1 MSLWQ
6 VVIIGVA
13 YMTPMVVFDTFGIVS
28 GITDGRVPLAYILAL
43 VAMLLTA
50 FSYARFSRISGD
62 SGSAYNYTAQSCGA
76 KAGFFVGWCSLLDYI
91 LLPLVNAL
99 LASIYL
105 EAVIPSVPYWVW
117 VVLFTGLVTLI
128 NCFRINI
135 LANLSLLFVLL
146 PLLLM
151 VLFTGLVT
159 LINCFRVNI
168 LANLSLLFVLLPLLL
183 MVLFIYLVIQG
194 VGSEQG
200 YDHVLTLAPLFNGDS
215 SVLPLIAGAS
225 ILCFSFLGFDAV
237 TTMSHETKDPQKNI
251 PRAVLLTTLLGGG
264 IFISASWFIQLYFP
278 SNVRFNNP
286 DEALPEIVLYVGGAL
301 FQAVFLCAQ
310 IMNTFASGLATH
322 ASASRLIH
330 IMAKD
335 GIFPKATFGQL
346 HAKLGTPLYA
356 VVSIGLISLSAIFLD
371 LATVVSMISF
381 GALIAFTAV
390 NFSVFVKFYLLEK
403 QTQGIK
409 NKCLNLILPLLSV
422 LVMLCLWVNLERNAL
437 IFGCSWL
444 AIGIGLFIYK
454 KLKRQNIVIGNAY

>member
-1 MSLWQ
+1 MEKTQVSFKKMSLWQ
-6 VVIIGVA
+6 VVIIGIA

-28 GITDGRVPLAYILAL
+28 GITDGRVPMAYILAL
-43 VAMLLTA
+43 AAMLLTA
-50 FSYARFSRISGD
+50 FSYARFSRISD
-62 SGSAYNYTAQSCGA
+62 KSGSAYTYTAESCGA

-99 LASIYL
+99 LAGIYL

-117 VVLFTGLVTLI
+117 VSLFAGLVTLI

-135 LANLSLLFVLL
+135 LANLSLIFVLA

-151 VLFTGLVT
+151 G
-159 LINCFRVNI
+159 
-168 LANLSLLFVLLPLLL
+168 LFV
-183 MVLFIYLVIQG
+183 YLVIQG
-194 VGSEQG
+194 VGSAQG
-200 YDHVLTLAPLFNGDS
+200 YEHVLTVAPLFNGDT

-237 TTMSHETKDPQKNI
+237 TTMSHETKDPKRTI
-251 PRAVLLTTLLGGG
+251 PRAVILTTLMGGA
-264 IFISASWFIQLYFP
+264 IFITASWFIQLYFP

-330 IMAKD
+330 IMGKD
-335 GIFPKATFGQL
+335 GIFHKGTFGQL
-346 HAKLGTPLYA
+346 DSKLGTPLYA
-356 VVSIGLISLSAIFLD
+356 VLTIGLISLTAIALD

-390 NFSVFVKFYLLEK
+390 NFSVFMKFYVLE
-403 QTQGIK
+403 QQREGFK
-409 NKCLNLILPLLSV
+409 NKFMNLILPLISV
-422 LVMLCLWVNLERNAL
+422 AVIMCLWFNLERSALLFGCAWLSIGVL
-437 IFGCSWL
+437 IFL
-444 AIGIGLFIYK
+444 YK
-454 KLKRQNIVIGNAY
+454 KLKKQNIVIGNVY

>member
-1 MSLWQ
+1 MKRTEVSLRSLSLWQ
-6 VVIIGVA
+6 VIIIGVA

-28 GITDGRVPLAYILAL
+28 GVTEGRVPLAYILAL
-43 VAMLLTA
+43 FAMLLTA
-50 FSYARFSRISGD
+50 FSYARFSRISED

-99 LASIYL
+99 LAGIYL

-117 VVLFTGLVTLI
+117 VALFTGIVTLI
-128 NCFRINI
+128 NCFRINF
-135 LANLSLLFVLL
+135 LANLSLLFVFM

-151 VLFTGLVT
+151 VV
-159 LINCFRVNI
+159 
-168 LANLSLLFVLLPLLL
+168 
-183 MVLFIYLVIQG
+183 FIYLVIQG

-200 YDHVLTLAPLFNGDS
+200 YAHVLTLAPLFNGDTT
-215 SVLPLIAGAS
+215 VLPLIAGAS

-237 TTMSHETKDPQKNI
+237 TTLAHETKDPKKNI
-251 PRAVLLTTLLGGG
+251 PRAVLLTTLVGGA
-264 IFISASWFIQLYFP
+264 IFFTASWFIQLYFP
-278 SNVRFNNP
+278 SNVRFNKP
-286 DEALPEIVLYVGGAL
+286 DEALPEIVLYVGGTL

-356 VVSIGLISLSAIFLD
+356 VLTIGLISLAAIFLE

-390 NFSVFVKFYLLEK
+390 NFSVFAKFYLRDK
-403 QTQGIK
+403 QTQGLK
-409 NKCLNLILPLLSV
+409 NKFFNLILPLLSV
-422 LVMLCLWVNLERNAL
+422 MVMIGLWVNLERNAL
-437 IFGCSWL
+437 MFGCSWL
-444 AIGIGLFIYK
+444 AVGIVLFIYK
-454 KLKRQNIVIGNAY
+454 RLKRQNIVIENAY

>member
-1 MSLWQ
+1 MEKTQVSFKKMSLWQ
-6 VVIIGVA
+6 VVIIGIA

-43 VAMLLTA
+43 AAMLLTA
-50 FSYARFSRISGD
+50 FSYARFSRISD
-62 SGSAYNYTAQSCGA
+62 KSGSAYTYTAESCGA

-99 LASIYL
+99 LAGIYL

-117 VVLFTGLVTLI
+117 VSLFAGLVTLI

-135 LANLSLLFVLL
+135 LANLSLIFVLA

-151 VLFTGLVT
+151 G
-159 LINCFRVNI
+159 
-168 LANLSLLFVLLPLLL
+168 LFV
-183 MVLFIYLVIQG
+183 YLVIQG
-194 VGSEQG
+194 VGSAQG
-200 YDHVLTLAPLFNGDS
+200 YEHVLTVAPLFNGDTS
-215 SVLPLIAGAS
+215 ILPLIAGAS

-237 TTMSHETKDPQKNI
+237 TTMSHETKDPKRTI
-251 PRAVLLTTLLGGG
+251 PRAVILTTLMGGA
-264 IFISASWFIQLYFP
+264 IFITASWFIQLYFP

-335 GIFPKATFGQL
+335 GIFHKGTFGQL
-346 HAKLGTPLYA
+346 HSKLGTPLYA
-356 VVSIGLISLSAIFLD
+356 VLTIGFISLTAIALD

-390 NFSVFVKFYLLEK
+390 NFSVFMKFYVLE
-403 QTQGIK
+403 QQREGVK
-409 NKCLNLILPLLSV
+409 NKFMNLILPLISV
-422 LVMLCLWVNLERNAL
+422 AVIMCLWFNLERSALLFGCAWLSIGVL
-437 IFGCSWL
+437 IFL
-444 AIGIGLFIYK
+444 YK
-454 KLKRQNIVIGNAY
+454 KLKKQNIVIGNAY

>member
-1 MSLWQ
+1 MEKTQVSFKKMSLWQ
-6 VVIIGVA
+6 VVIIGIA

-43 VAMLLTA
+43 AAMLLTA
-50 FSYARFSRISGD
+50 FSYARFSRISD
-62 SGSAYNYTAQSCGA
+62 KSGSAYTYTAESCGA

-99 LASIYL
+99 LAGIYL

-117 VVLFTGLVTLI
+117 VSLFAGLVTLI

-135 LANLSLLFVLL
+135 LANLSLIFVLA

-151 VLFTGLVT
+151 G
-159 LINCFRVNI
+159 
-168 LANLSLLFVLLPLLL
+168 LFV
-183 MVLFIYLVIQG
+183 YLVIQG
-194 VGSEQG
+194 VGSAQG
-200 YDHVLTLAPLFNGDS
+200 YEHVLTVAPLFNGDTS
-215 SVLPLIAGAS
+215 ILPLIAGAS

-237 TTMSHETKDPQKNI
+237 TTMSHETKDPKRTI
-251 PRAVLLTTLLGGG
+251 PRAVILTTLIGGA
-264 IFISASWFIQLYFP
+264 IFITASWFIQLYFP

-322 ASASRLIH
+322 ASASRLLH
-330 IMAKD
+330 IMGKD
-335 GIFPKATFGQL
+335 GIFHKGTFGQL
-346 HAKLGTPLYA
+346 HSKLGTPLYA
-356 VVSIGLISLSAIFLD
+356 VLTIGLISLMAIALD

-390 NFSVFVKFYLLEK
+390 NFSVFMKFYVLEK
-403 QTQGIK
+403 QRAGWK
-409 NKCLNLILPLLSV
+409 NQFMNLILPLISV
-422 LVMLCLWVNLERNAL
+422 AVIMCLWFNLERSAL
-437 IFGCSWL
+437 LFGCGWL
-444 AIGIGLFIYK
+444 SIGIAIFLYK
-454 KLKRQNIVIGNAY
+454 KLKKQNIVIGNAY

>member
-1 MSLWQ
+1 MEKTQVSFKKMSLWQ
-6 VVIIGVA
+6 VVIIGIA

-43 VAMLLTA
+43 AAMLLTA
-50 FSYARFSRISGD
+50 FSYARFSRISD
-62 SGSAYNYTAQSCGA
+62 KSGSAYTYTAESCGA

-99 LASIYL
+99 LAGIYL

-117 VVLFTGLVTLI
+117 VSLFAGLVTLI

-135 LANLSLLFVLL
+135 LANLSLIFVLA

-151 VLFTGLVT
+151 G
-159 LINCFRVNI
+159 
-168 LANLSLLFVLLPLLL
+168 LFV
-183 MVLFIYLVIQG
+183 YLVIQG
-194 VGSEQG
+194 VGSAQG
-200 YDHVLTLAPLFNGDS
+200 YEHVLTVAPLFNGDTS
-215 SVLPLIAGAS
+215 ILPLIAGAS

-237 TTMSHETKDPQKNI
+237 TTMSHETKDPKRTI
-251 PRAVLLTTLLGGG
+251 PRAVILTTLMGGA
-264 IFISASWFIQLYFP
+264 IFITASWFIQLYFP

-301 FQAVFLCAQ
+301 FQTVFLCAQ

-330 IMAKD
+330 IMGKD
-335 GIFPKATFGQL
+335 GIFHKGTFGQL
-346 HAKLGTPLYA
+346 HSKLGTPLYA
-356 VVSIGLISLSAIFLD
+356 VLTIGLISLTAMALD

-390 NFSVFVKFYLLEK
+390 NFSVFMKFYVLEK
-403 QTQGIK
+403 QRAGVK
-409 NKCLNLILPLLSV
+409 NKFMNLILPLISV
-422 LVMLCLWVNLERNAL
+422 AVIMCLWFNLERSALLFGCAWLSIGVL
-437 IFGCSWL
+437 IFL
-444 AIGIGLFIYK
+444 YK
-454 KLKRQNIVIGNAY
+454 KLKKQNIVIGNAY